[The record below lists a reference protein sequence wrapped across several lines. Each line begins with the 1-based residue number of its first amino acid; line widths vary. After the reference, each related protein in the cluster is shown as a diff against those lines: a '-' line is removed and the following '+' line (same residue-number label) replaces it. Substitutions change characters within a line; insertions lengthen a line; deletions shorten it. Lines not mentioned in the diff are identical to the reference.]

1 MTTTA
6 NASRYAPRGLE
17 KGKPLT
23 VRFLPEERAEL
34 MEEAGRDDRS
44 VASFTRLMALKG
56 FELWKAEKKRE
67 AQGTVN

>member
-23 VRFLPEERAEL
+23 VRFLPEERDEL
-34 MEEAGRDDRS
+34 MDAAAKDDRS
-44 VASFTRLMALKG
+44 TASFTRLMALKG
-56 FELWKAEKKRE
+56 LVLWKAEKQQAIK
-67 AQGTVN
+67 ATGN

>member
-23 VRFLPEERAEL
+23 VRFLPEERVEL
-34 MEEAGRDDRS
+34 MAEATRDDRS
-44 VASFTRLMALKG
+44 AASFTRLMALKG
-56 FELWKAEKKRE
+56 LALWKAEQQAAK
-67 AQGTVN
+67 AAN